1 MKQRSK
7 KVSKEIRCAIYTRKS
22 TEEGL
27 EKEFNS
33 LEAQR
38 LSGESYAMSRQ
49 FEGWKII
56 EKRYDDGGY
65 SGGSLKRPGL
75 QELLRDIKEKK
86 VDCVIVYKIDRLSRL
101 LMDFVKLLEL
111 FNNEGVTFVAV
122 SQSFDTTSTAG
133 RLMLNIMIS
142 FAQYEREITIDRVKD
157 KIAASKKKGMWVGG
171 AVPLGYDVKDKKLV
185 INEEEEKVIE
195 YIFRRFTELKSII
208 RLTEELNERGYKT
221 KKDRRR
227 SDRLFRQD
235 GVRRIIENPIYI
247 GKVRYKDKLYKGQHE
262 GIVKEELWNEAQKLV
277 KNRNGYKAKHEESVL
292 KEMIRCYVCNASM
305 RPTYADKKTKL
316 YRYYVCDNHIARK
329 KCPSMNRTIPAGEVE
344 RIVMEKVRYIN
355 AIRGSKTLDE
365 IWENLFP
372 VKQEEIMKKLIK
384 TVWVREDGI
393 ELCFGTKELEEVRDE
408 YPSDK
413 GQGEDKQI
421 EEVKGEISLF
431 VPCKLRR
438 EAGRCVILEPENEPY
453 TKTDNTL
460 LKALVNAH
468 LWQRQLD
475 RGKYA
480 NIRELGKENEKT
492 KYPQRTLRL
501 NLLAP
506 KIKEDILNGRQPRHL
521 KLIDFRKKGGIPYLW
536 SEQYKKFY
544 GEA

>member
-1 MKQRSK
+1 M
-7 KVSKEIRCAIYTRKS
+7 
-22 TEEGL
+22 
-27 EKEFNS
+27 
-33 LEAQR
+33 
-38 LSGESYAMSRQ
+38 
-49 FEGWKII
+49 
-56 EKRYDDGGY
+56 
-65 SGGSLKRPGL
+65 
-75 QELLRDIKEKK
+75 RDIKAKQI
-86 VDCVIVYKIDRLSRL
+86 DCVIVYKIDRLSRSM
-101 LMDFVKLLEL
+101 MDFVKMLEL
-111 FNNEGVTFVAV
+111 FYNHGVTFVAV

-157 KIAASKKKGMWVGG
+157 KVAASKKKGMWLGG
-171 AVPLGYDVKDKKLV
+171 TVPLGYEVKEKKLV
-185 INEEEEKVIE
+185 VKEEEAKVVRH
-195 YIFRRFTELKSII
+195 IFARFIELKSIAL
-208 RLTEELNERGYKT
+208 LTKELNRQGYRT
-221 KKDRRR
+221 KKYVRKTGIYGDG
-227 SDRLFRQD
+227 LFRTAALRLI
-235 GVRRIIENPIYI
+235 VTNPIYI
-247 GKVRYKDKLYKGQHE
+247 GKIRHKDTQYQGRHE
-262 GIVKEELWNEAQKLV
+262 AIVEKEMWSKAQACI
-277 KNRNGYKAKHEESVL
+277 KNRPYLEAKYEEGLL
-292 KEMIRCYVCNASM
+292 KGKIHCQKCNIGM
-305 RPTYADKKTKL
+305 TPTYTKKKSNKH
-316 YRYYVCDNHIARK
+316 YRYYVCNNHIK
-329 KCPSMNRTIPAGEVE
+329 EKYCPSINRTISAGEVE

-355 AIRGSKTLDE
+355 VIRGSKTLDE

-384 TVWVREDGI
+384 NVWVREDGI

-408 YPSDK
+408 YQSDK
-413 GQGEDKQI
+413 GQEEDKQI

-475 RGKYA
+475 RGEYA
-480 NIRELGKENEKT
+480 NIKELCEENKKT
-492 KYPQRTLRL
+492 KYPHRILKL